1 MKEMQYIPFFHRFQ
15 KRSYGM
21 KLRKL
26 ENQINF
32 SHCSLHLFGFVFS
45 IHVVRTVR
53 CSAGGT
59 EGALCVE
66 MGFYADISFESRCNI
81 EINV

>member
-1 MKEMQYIPFFHRFQ
+1 
-15 KRSYGM
+15 M
-21 KLRKL
+21 KLQKL

-45 IHVVRTVR
+45 IHVVRTAS

-66 MGFYADISFESRCNI
+66 MGFTRTFPWNQDATLK
-81 EINV
+81 

>member
-1 MKEMQYIPFFHRFQ
+1 
-15 KRSYGM
+15 M
-21 KLRKL
+21 KLQKL
-26 ENQINF
+26 ENQLNF

-59 EGALCVE
+59 EGGGAE
-66 MGFYADISFESRCNI
+66 N
-81 EINV
+81 